1 MAGHWLSNIIL
12 IVFDSTSTTREENLH
27 ICHNM
32 GCWISYDV
40 IVALLCSQI
49 CLATIYCWQTCF
61 VAEWKKFCGC
71 RMDFVGELCGETV
84 PLCFYGGALCGE
96 LCHCGWTP
104 CAGEAMAAEVKNHP
118 RLTGSSYWCMALIF
132 RESESSFFP
141 HDISE
146 EGNHL
151 ARCTSTSHVS
161 SPSQKKLQL
170 TRSFGGHS
178 CLFGTCICTS
188 DFATLM

>member
-1 MAGHWLSNIIL
+1 MELDIGETLFGEETHFLYFCGFTYFTYTIYTYYTFENTCFMAGHWLSNIIL

-71 RMDFVGELCGETV
+71 RMDFVGELCGETM
-84 PLCFYGGALCGE
+84 PLCFYGGTLCGE

-104 CAGEAMAAEVKNHP
+104 CAGELYVLVRQWRRKS
-118 RLTGSSYWCMALIF
+118 RII
-132 RESESSFFP
+132 
-141 HDISE
+141 HD
-146 EGNHL
+146 
-151 ARCTSTSHVS
+151 
-161 SPSQKKLQL
+161 
-170 TRSFGGHS
+170 
-178 CLFGTCICTS
+178 
-188 DFATLM
+188 